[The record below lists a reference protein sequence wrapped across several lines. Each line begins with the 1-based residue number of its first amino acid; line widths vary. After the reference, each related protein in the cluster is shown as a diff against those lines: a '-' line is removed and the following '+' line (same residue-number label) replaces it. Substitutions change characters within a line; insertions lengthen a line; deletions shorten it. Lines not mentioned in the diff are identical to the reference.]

1 MNGESAR
8 TEKPVG
14 VAVDSIRG
22 RPRHEGIQWFV
33 PPAACPSASPSA
45 SRPRVPSGS
54 GATWSPMVLGR
65 AGHRRGVRHFGAW
78 MFASARSISGDGL
91 RSSTG
96 SSSVVVGKWALGV
109 RRFHEAV
116 TTTSSRPKPAL
127 SPSPNAEARAAAVS
141 TLVASTVEVSA
152 TAASGVSP
160 AASSTTGPTASPQ
173 AARPS
178 GWHRHWRARLN
189 V

>member
-1 MNGESAR
+1 
-8 TEKPVG
+8 
-14 VAVDSIRG
+14 
-22 RPRHEGIQWFV
+22 
-33 PPAACPSASPSA
+33 
-45 SRPRVPSGS
+45 
-54 GATWSPMVLGR
+54 
-65 AGHRRGVRHFGAW
+65 
-78 MFASARSISGDGL
+78 
-91 RSSTG
+91 
-96 SSSVVVGKWALGV
+96 
-109 RRFHEAV
+109 
-116 TTTSSRPKPAL
+116 
-127 SPSPNAEARAAAVS
+127 VS